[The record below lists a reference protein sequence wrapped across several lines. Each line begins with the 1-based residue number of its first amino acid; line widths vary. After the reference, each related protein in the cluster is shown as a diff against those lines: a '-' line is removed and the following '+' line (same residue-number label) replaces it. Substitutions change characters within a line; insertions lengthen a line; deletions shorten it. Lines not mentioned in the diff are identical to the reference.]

1 MKDQVIALLREAIK
15 ILESSEGDPIPGSKK
30 RKSYNAKFIMRK
42 ETERA
47 MLVQF
52 LEPAPTEEV
61 WLPKKVVNNLKEI
74 EAEIFT
80 AYLPQWL
87 IDEKIN
93 NR

>member
-1 MKDQVIALLREAIK
+1 MKEVIALLREAIN
-15 ILESSEGDPIPGSKK
+15 ILESAEGGPVLGSKK
-30 RKSYNAKFIMRK
+30 KKSYNAKFIVRK
-42 ETERA
+42 QTEKA
-47 MLVQF
+47 LLVQF

-61 WLPKKVVNNLKEI
+61 WLPKKVVDNLKEI
-74 EAEIFT
+74 EAEIYT